1 MINKKLE
8 ESVTTAAVP
17 QEEEVNRLLEDDMFI
32 SLIVDYFFVTRKVS
46 GPAS

>member
-8 ESVTTAAVP
+8 KSVNKAAVP

-32 SLIVDYFFVTRKVS
+32 SLVVDYFFATRKVS
-46 GPAS
+46 GPAN